1 MNRTLYKK
9 EMKGSFKLL
18 LIFAGILTMYIT
30 MIVGMYDPD
39 LSDAIRQFEK
49 LMPDLMAAV
58 GMTGG
63 NDTLDGFLS
72 SYLYGMIMIVFPMV
86 YSIIRANGLA
96 AKYVDRG
103 SMASL
108 LAAPVKRV
116 TIAVTQLAALISG
129 IVLLLIYCTVLEYT
143 AAQIMFPG
151 ELPFA
156 QLIRLNAGLLCLQL
170 FIGAFCFLCSCI
182 FNESK
187 HSVAVSAGVTA
198 FMYVLQMLANMGGK
212 LENIKYATFFTLFRP
227 EGLLL
232 ANTSAWIDAAVLFFS
247 AVCFSVAAIVI
258 FKRKEM
264 QV

>member
-1 MNRTLYKK
+1 
-9 EMKGSFKLL
+9 MKGSFKLL

-30 MIVGMYDPD
+30 MIVGMYDPN

-63 NDTLDGFLS
+63 NDTLGGFLS

-103 SMASL
+103 SMAFL

-170 FIGAFCFLCSCI
+170 FIACFCFLCS
-182 FNESK
+182 
-187 HSVAVSAGVTA
+187 VS
-198 FMYVLQMLANMGGK
+198 FWHRQMCCRIYLQAP
-212 LENIKYATFFTLFRP
+212 F
-227 EGLLL
+227 
-232 ANTSAWIDAAVLFFS
+232 
-247 AVCFSVAAIVI
+247 
-258 FKRKEM
+258 
-264 QV
+264 